1 MIRIAI
7 VVLVLLSATFAL
19 TQEQSAPDS
28 KPQTPDRALLSPVAR
43 LKAAKT
49 MYVKNLGATDIPYNV
64 IENGLEAWP
73 RFVIVDSPDQADVIL
88 QVEAPDSSPQ
98 KDSDDQAQVGKV
110 KHQVQIDT
118 IKLTV
123 LDAHS
128 HLPLW
133 SSVEHPKDSFR
144 EKTRDD
150 NLVQASQRL
159 FARLHDRIEPPPA
172 DAASKEQK
180 E

>member
-1 MIRIAI
+1 MIRIA
-7 VVLVLLSATFAL
+7 VVLVLLSAVFSFA
-19 TQEQSAPDS
+19 QEQQTPAS
-28 KPQTPDRALLSPVAR
+28 KPQTPDRALISPLAR

-49 MYVKNLGATDIPYNV
+49 VYVKNLGASDVPYNV

-73 RFVIVDSPDQADVIL
+73 RLVVVDSPDQADVIL
-88 QVEAPDSSPQ
+88 QVEAPDSAPPSP
-98 KDSDDQAQVGKV
+98 SDDQAQVGKV

-123 LDAHS
+123 LDARS

-150 NLVQASQRL
+150 NLVQASEKL
-159 FARLHDRIEPPPA
+159 FARLHDRLEPPPA
-172 DAASKEQK
+172 DAASKEKK

>member
-7 VVLVLLSATFAL
+7 VLVLLSATFAF
-19 TQEQSAPDS
+19 TQEQSTPES
-28 KPQTPDRALLSPVAR
+28 KPPDRALISPLAR

-88 QVEAPDSSPQ
+88 QVEAPDTSPQ
-98 KDSDDQAQVGKV
+98 KGNDDGQIGKV

-133 SSVEHPKDSFR
+133 SSVEHPRDSFR

-150 NLVQASQRL
+150 NLVEASEKL
-159 FARLHDRIEPPPA
+159 FARLHDRVEPPPA
-172 DAASKEQK
+172 DAASKDKK